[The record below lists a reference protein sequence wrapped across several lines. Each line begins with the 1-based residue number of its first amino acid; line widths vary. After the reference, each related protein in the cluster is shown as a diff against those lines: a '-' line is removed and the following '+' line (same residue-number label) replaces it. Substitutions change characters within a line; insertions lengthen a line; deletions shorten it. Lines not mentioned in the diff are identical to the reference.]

1 MNSNDPADTP
11 ADDQA
16 TLQQTPGPAEV
27 SEADVELQRIRKLRV
42 MAAVSAPLL
51 MSLLMSKRA
60 NAWSPPPDPDG
71 E

>member
-1 MNSNDPADTP
+1 MQSNDPMTTS
-11 ADDQA
+11 ADDQPA
-16 TLQQTPGPAEV
+16 SESAAAPAEV
-27 SEADVELQRIRKLRV
+27 SEAEAELQRIRKLRV

-60 NAWSPPPDPDG
+60 NAWSPPPDPTD